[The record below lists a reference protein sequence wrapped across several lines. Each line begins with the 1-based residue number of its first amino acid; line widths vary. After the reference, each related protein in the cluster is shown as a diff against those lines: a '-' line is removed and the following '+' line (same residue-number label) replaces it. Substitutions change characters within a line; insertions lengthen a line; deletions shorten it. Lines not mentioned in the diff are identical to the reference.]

1 MSETMD
7 DETAGVENRSEIVF
21 LYDAEDANPNGNPL
35 SANDRPRIDENTQQ
49 AVVTDVRLKRFIRDQ
64 LHDDNLGVYI
74 RNPAKEG
81 EQGRTRDDLFL
92 DLLDT
97 TQDEIK
103 EMDSEELFDRF
114 LEKATDV
121 RYFGATLSFDD
132 KVQDALEEAD
142 ISTPQYT
149 GPLQFS
155 HGRSMH
161 EVVENSESKKLS
173 VTIQSDADDDQGTF
187 AEDNRL
193 QYALINF
200 HGILNEVN
208 GSMTDLR
215 KSDVSRLDT
224 VIWRA
229 LKNQTLTRSKMGHQ
243 PRMYLRVEF
252 DGGYHEGDLDD
263 LLSINEA
270 ESAPPRE
277 MRDIS
282 DVTIEIGDLVDQL
295 SSSPVSER
303 INEIRV
309 CANKYV
315 TFSSNGELG
324 GPELLYTEL
333 EKAGPV
339 TIVEPYDQSTDR

>member
-1 MSETMD
+1 MADT
-7 DETAGVENRSEIVF
+7 TATNGNEVTNRSEIVF

-64 LHDDNLGVYI
+64 LHDDGLGVYI

-92 DLLDT
+92 DLLEV
-97 TQDEIK
+97 TQDELK
-103 EMDSEELFDRF
+103 EMEAEEIFDTF
-114 LEKATDV
+114 LAKATDV

-132 KVQDALEEAD
+132 TVQKALEDAE

-173 VTIQSDADDDQGTF
+173 VTIQNDADDEQGTF

-208 GSMTDLR
+208 GSMTGL
-215 KSDVSRLDT
+215 SQTDVERLDT
-224 VIWRA
+224 VIWRS

-243 PRMYLRVEF
+243 PRLYLRVEF
-252 DGGYHEGDLDD
+252 DSGYHEGDLDD
-263 LLSINEA
+263 LLSIDA
-270 ESAPPRE
+270 DESASPRE

-282 DVTIEIGDLVDQL
+282 DVTIQIDDLVARLASQSVSDRINTIRAHANRYVSVSYDGEIG
-295 SSSPVSER
+295 
-303 INEIRV
+303 
-309 CANKYV
+309 
-315 TFSSNGELG
+315 
-324 GPELLYTEL
+324 GPDLLYSAL
-333 EKAGPV
+333 EEVGDV
-339 TIVEPYDQSTDR
+339 QVIDPYEQNEN